1 MRILF
6 TFAGGS
12 GHLLPLVP
20 IARAAGSAGHVVAVA
35 GRPSHAPEIEALGFT
50 ALPTGSDADTPDVR
64 TPLRP
69 LNPRREDR
77 VLREGFARRVARE
90 RAAALLPLAEQWRPD
105 ALVCDETDFGA
116 MIAAERLELPH
127 AIVRV
132 IAAGS
137 FARRSVVAGPLAE
150 LRAAHGLP
158 PDPDLAMLDR
168 DLVLSPF
175 PPSFRDPAFPPS
187 ATTHAIRPAAPEPLD
202 STVPPWLDE
211 LGTPTVYVTLGT
223 VFNLESGDLFERV
236 VAGVGALPVDVVVT
250 VGRQI
255 DPAELGPLPPR
266 VRAERYVPQ
275 AALLPRCDLVVC
287 HGGSGSVIG
296 ALAHGLPL
304 VVIPM
309 GADQP
314 MNAARCEALG
324 VGRVLDTLEST
335 PQDVGAAVSA
345 VLDDPAFRTA
355 AERIRDEIAALPG
368 PAHAVTLLE
377 GLAG

>member
-1 MRILF
+1 VRILF

-20 IARAAGSAGHVVAVA
+20 IARAAGSAGHTVAVA
-35 GRPSHAPEIEALGFT
+35 GRPSHTPEIEALGFT
-50 ALPTGSDADTPDVR
+50 ALPIGSDAETTDAR

-90 RAAALLPLAEQWRPD
+90 RAAALLTLAAEWRPD
-105 ALVCDETDFGA
+105 VLVCDETDFGA
-116 MIAAERLELPH
+116 MIAAERLGLPH
-127 AIVRV
+127 AIVQV

-137 FARRSVVAGPLAE
+137 FARRPVVAGPLAE

-158 PDPDLAMLDR
+158 PDPELVMLDR

-175 PPSFRDPAFPPS
+175 PPSFRDPAFPAS
-187 ATTHAIRPAAPEPLD
+187 ATTHAIRPAAAEPPD
-202 STVPPWLDE
+202 STAPSWLDD
-211 LGTPTVYVTLGT
+211 LGRPTVYVTLGT

-266 VRAERYVPQ
+266 VRVERYVPQ

-296 ALAHGLPL
+296 AVAHGLPL

-324 VGRVLDTLEST
+324 VGRVLDALEAT
-335 PQDVGAAVSA
+335 PDDIGTAVSA